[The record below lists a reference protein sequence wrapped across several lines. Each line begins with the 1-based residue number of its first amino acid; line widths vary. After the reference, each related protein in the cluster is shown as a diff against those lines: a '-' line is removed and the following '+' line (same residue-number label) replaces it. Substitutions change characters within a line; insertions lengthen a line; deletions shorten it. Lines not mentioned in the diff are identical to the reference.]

1 MFPSDRI
8 SDSVS
13 SNWSVMG
20 KATGMPASS
29 TPMKMYPGARWSGRS
44 LAYAQIA
51 CRIFSRSV
59 DRFFALDAIRLE
71 VGHQPFEFLNFRHT
85 PPLMRAIIFGL
96 RVVQII
102 RYTDGLGNSLACSK
116 ETSGKSGVPLV
127 RVDDVHP
134 CRDLFVRTAVLHLHG
149 GISARKALQSL
160 KIRYST
166 PPTFRVGA
174 STEPNSWNPRL
185 PVNVLSFRA
194 SKR

>member
-1 MFPSDRI
+1 MFPSDRM

-13 SNWSVMG
+13 SNWSVIG
-20 KATGMPASS
+20 KGTGSPASL
-29 TPMKMYPGARWSGRS
+29 TPMKMYPGARCAGKIVGKRAYRLPYL
-44 LAYAQIA
+44 LA
-51 CRIFSRSV
+51 FG
-59 DRFFALDAIRLE
+59 DRFFAFDAIRLK
-71 VGHQPFEFLNFRHT
+71 VGHQPFEFLNFRHM

-166 PPTFRVGA
+166 PPTFRVEA